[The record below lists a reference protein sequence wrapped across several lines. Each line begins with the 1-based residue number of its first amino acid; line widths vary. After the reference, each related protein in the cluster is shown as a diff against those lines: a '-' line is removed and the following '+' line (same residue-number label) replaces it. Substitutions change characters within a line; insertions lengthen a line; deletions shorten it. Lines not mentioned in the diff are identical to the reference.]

1 MDADRPAEERDTDQ
15 KVSNFTTQVDHK
27 AFTQNAFLP
36 VHSVTYVFRTD
47 VHEFSHTLLE
57 LLYKYSFWICFVLW
71 HSVTYVFRAD
81 VHEFNHILLE
91 LFYKYLFWVCFI
103 TLHSVT
109 YVFRTERERQTHRQ
123 TEKYSW
129 IRIGKQHA
137 DKEYFKNVSKRM

>member
-57 LLYKYSFWICFVLW
+57 LLYKYSF
-71 HSVTYVFRAD
+71 
-81 VHEFNHILLE
+81 
-91 LFYKYLFWVCFI
+91 
-103 TLHSVT
+103 
-109 YVFRTERERQTHRQ
+109 
-123 TEKYSW
+123 
-129 IRIGKQHA
+129 
-137 DKEYFKNVSKRM
+137 